1 MLICGCVAKAP
12 LWSQR
17 ATWGGCRASRQGK
30 GKRRKFMISSLEQRA
45 LRDMNT
51 FTLGPPPEE
60 GRRGSNSNGNGRKI
74 IGGSRPWRA
83 NQVLGGR
90 FEQMLPFVRERKSWW
105 GSSDLGGR
113 KASCWYRCCAW
124 QWWLQAGC
132 KRWVATSNC
141 VVHLQKALRVSPMC
155 VILWLEVVICM
166 FVYFFCFF
174 FGDQWLLRNIQL
186 KRNCCLID
194 CNHFSFLT
202 WWGLKEND
210 LLRKCFSLP
219 FHVFGIQWSSTQSTT
234 CWIV

>member
-1 MLICGCVAKAP
+1 
-12 LWSQR
+12 
-17 ATWGGCRASRQGK
+17 
-30 GKRRKFMISSLEQRA
+30 
-45 LRDMNT
+45 MNT

-90 FEQMLPFVRERKSWW
+90 FEQMLPVVRGRKSLW

-113 KASCWYRCCAW
+113 KASCWYRCCAQ

-132 KRWVATSNC
+132 KRWVATANC

-166 FVYFFCFF
+166 FVYF
-174 FGDQWLLRNIQL
+174 LLLSCRGSMTL
-186 KRNCCLID
+186 EEYKA
-194 CNHFSFLT
+194 
-202 WWGLKEND
+202 KKK
-210 LLRKCFSLP
+210 LLFNWSLP
-219 FHVFGIQWSSTQSTT
+219 FLFLNLGPKRK
-234 CWIV
+234 